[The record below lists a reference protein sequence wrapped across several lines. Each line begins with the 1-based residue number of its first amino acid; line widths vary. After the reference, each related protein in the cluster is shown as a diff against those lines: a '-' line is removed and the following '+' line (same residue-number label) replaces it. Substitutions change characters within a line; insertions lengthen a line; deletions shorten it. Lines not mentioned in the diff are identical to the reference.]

1 MTKPFTLNIW
11 HLIAKFATKYRL
23 SLKPDDTLFA
33 LVKTNVRAFD
43 NSLGALLAR
52 VTGELELH
60 RAVARCLPNGGGE
73 EVADALRG
81 AEQACNE
88 IARCIDICRRW
99 AAESLEKFEADYRR
113 TMAIRSFV
121 LGMYSAILPLALGVG
136 LGKAIAMWW
145 RS

>member
-1 MTKPFTLNIW
+1 MQ
-11 HLIAKFATKYRL
+11 
-23 SLKPDDTLFA
+23 
-33 LVKTNVRAFD
+33 
-43 NSLGALLAR
+43 R
-52 VTGELELH
+52 V
-60 RAVARCLPNGGGE
+60 VARCLPDGGGE
-73 EVADALRG
+73 EVAEALRG
-81 AEQACNE
+81 AEQTCKE
-88 IARCIDICRRW
+88 IAGYIDICHRW